1 MQCPSGP
8 TNPSVPSSHSQGGG
22 VVGGD
27 VCSGVLPVKGVVLP
41 VKGVVLPVYG
51 VLLSVFGVVICV
63 AVVFSEERAVV
74 NSVVVGGGVVGHPQL
89 P

>member
-1 MQCPSGP
+1 M
-8 TNPSVPSSHSQGGG
+8 
-22 VVGGD
+22 
-27 VCSGVLPVKGVVLP
+27 
-41 VKGVVLPVYG
+41 VLPVYG